1 MLKLSAA
8 DLLLDHT
15 HSRAI
20 CDEIGER
27 LRTIL
32 KPDVSELPPRLL
44 ALVEKLAQLEIDND
58 LPYMRAPP
66 TAPSLEDMCFGE
78 TREFLSREL
87 AGDRLPPVRDQLLPT
102 LQLDR

>member
-1 MLKLSAA
+1 MAKLSAA
-8 DLLLDHT
+8 DLLLDQT

-44 ALVEKLAQLEIDND
+44 ALVKKFDKLEVDND
-58 LPYMRAPP
+58 VPLVRAPP
-66 TAPSLEDMCFGE
+66 IAPSLEEMCFNE
-78 TREFLSREL
+78 PAR
-87 AGDRLPPVRDQLLPT
+87 P
-102 LQLDR
+102 

>member
-27 LRTIL
+27 LRAIL
-32 KPDVSELPPRLL
+32 KPDGAELPARLR
-44 ALVEKLAQLEIDND
+44 ALVEKLAQQEIGND
-58 LPYMRAPP
+58 VPLILAPSS
-66 TAPSLEDMCFGE
+66 APSLEE
-78 TREFLSREL
+78 IHFLNSGSLSGPAVWR
-87 AGDRLPPVRDQLLPT
+87 RLPPIRDQVLPT
-102 LQLDR
+102 PALDR